1 MNQQIPTER
10 PPQRAPRQTAPRPPQ
25 RPPQRAPQRPPQRQP
40 QRPQSR
46 PPKYGTA
53 FVILLVTTVSL
64 LLISLI
70 VLGVV
75 LGLGGMNS
83 EPQQPSTDQ
92 NDTPK
97 TPKQEQTQ
105 TPTTPQIKA
114 KYLTLPCATAAGG
127 NVNSTPAT
135 DAQQMSGISSKYAV
149 LVDMENNQS
158 VAQLRADERVYPAS
172 MTKVMTLLIACEN
185 AKSATDLMTVEQWM
199 LDYLKK
205 GQPGYQAS
213 TIGGWEV
220 GDSITVEDALFLVN
234 YQSDTIACLLL
245 AEYIAGGNEE
255 FAAMMNQ
262 KADSM
267 GLTGTNFVN
276 NTGLYDE
283 NHYTTC
289 RDMAAIVRAAMNNSA
304 AKAVLTSYQG
314 YSVSIYRNSA
324 LTRNQTIYAAWY
336 SDKNRLGDNAWAG
349 GGSNMKFMGGKTGY
363 EDLPTACFA
372 TVAQDTGTGKYYIC
386 VTVGRGSVS
395 ETAVSAAGC
404 TEDAKYIY
412 KTYAEGRT

>member
-1 MNQQIPTER
+1 MNQQIPTGR
-10 PPQRAPRQTAPRPPQ
+10 PSQRAPQQTPPRSPQRPQQRPPQ
-25 RPPQRAPQRPPQRQP
+25 RPPQRPHRP
-40 QRPQSR
+40 S
-46 PPKYGTA
+46 KYGTG
-53 FVILLVTTVSL
+53 FVVLLVTTVTL

-75 LGLGGMNS
+75 LCVGGMDS
-83 EPQQPSTDQ
+83 APQSTGGGGD
-92 NDTPK
+92 DTST
-97 TPKQEQTQ
+97 TPKQETPQ
-105 TPTTPQIKA
+105 TPTTPQLKA
-114 KYLTLPCATAAGG
+114 KYLTLPSATASG
-127 NVNSTPAT
+127 NQLSAPSV
-135 DAQQMSGISSKYAV
+135 DVQQISGISSGYAV
-149 LVDMENNQS
+149 LVDMASNQS
-158 VAQLRADERVYPAS
+158 IAEKYADAKVYPAS
-172 MTKVMTLLIACEN
+172 MTKVMTVLIACEN
-185 AKSATDLMTVEQWM
+185 AKSATDLVTVEQWM

-213 TIGGWEV
+213 TIGGWTA

-262 KADSM
+262 KARSM

-276 NTGLYDE
+276 NTGLYDD

-289 RDMAAIVRAAMNNSA
+289 RDMAAIVRAAMNNPA

-314 YSVSIYRNSA
+314 YSVSIYRDSA
-324 LTRNQTIYAAWY
+324 LTRNPTIYAAWY
-336 SDKNRLGDNAWAG
+336 SDKDRLGDNAWVG
-349 GGSNMKFMGGKTGY
+349 GGSDMKFVGGKTGY
-363 EDLPTACFA
+363 EDVPTACFA

-386 VTVGRGSVS
+386 VTVGRGSTSNSSVNEAS
-395 ETAVSAAGC
+395 STA
-404 TEDAKYIY
+404 DAKHIY